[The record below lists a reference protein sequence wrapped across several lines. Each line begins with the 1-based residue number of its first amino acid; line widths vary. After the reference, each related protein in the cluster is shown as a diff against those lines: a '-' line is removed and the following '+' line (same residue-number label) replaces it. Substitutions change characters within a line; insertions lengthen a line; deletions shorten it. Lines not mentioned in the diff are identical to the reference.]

1 MGSRMSSGSSD
12 AAQGARIA
20 ALVQNAQSHMR
31 DRRLDEAAQIW
42 NQILQVAPSHP
53 QALLHLGQHC
63 LYRKDPMGAR
73 ALLERAASVDPKNP
87 VIPLN
92 LAFTYRAT
100 GDTQN
105 EMAALTRSLTI
116 EPYFFP
122 ALLAKGMLLER
133 SGARRKAAQT
143 FKDVLKIS
151 PPDEQLT
158 GEMQQAM
165 RHAREA
171 VEKDAAELNAFLDT
185 RLGSVESR
193 FDSSARKRFEECR
206 DIAVGRKKIFTQNP
220 SLLYFPRLPAIPFY
234 EKSDFPWLKD
244 LEAATADI
252 REELLNLLRE
262 DSAEF
267 RPYVSHPDGAPIEQW
282 AGLNNSMRWNAL
294 FLWKDGV
301 RVEENCRRCPRMS
314 ALLDTLPMID
324 LPNFGPTVLFSVLE
338 PHTHIP
344 PHSSVTNARLVV
356 HLPVI
361 VPKGCRF
368 RVGNETRDWREGE
381 AWVFDD
387 TLDHEAWNDSDEK
400 RVIVMIDIWN
410 PLLTMAERELVSG
423 LLNGLRD
430 YYSAG

>member
-1 MGSRMSSGSSD
+1 MSKQSLESGE
-12 AAQGARIA
+12 GARVG
-20 ALVQNAQSHMR
+20 ALVLAAFSSMR
-31 DRRLDEAAQIW
+31 ERRLDEAAQTW
-42 NQILQVAPSHP
+42 KQVLELVPDHP
-53 QALLHLGQHC
+53 QALFHLGQHL
-63 LYRKDPMGAR
+63 LYCKDPLGAR
-73 ALLERAASVDPKNP
+73 VLLERAALADPKNP
-87 VIPLN
+87 AIPLN
-92 LAFTYRAT
+92 LAFTYRAV
-100 GDTQN
+100 GDGAG

-116 EPYFFP
+116 DPYFFP

-133 SGARRKAAQT
+133 GGAHRKAAQT
-143 FKDVLKIS
+143 FKDVLTIA

-158 GEMQQAM
+158 GEMQKAM

-171 VEKDAAELNAFLDT
+171 VERNSAALESFLDA
-185 RLGSVESR
+185 RLGAVEAKFGNTEMTR
-193 FDSSARKRFEECR
+193 FAECR
-206 DIAVGRKKIFTQNP
+206 DIAVGKKKIFTQKP

-234 EKSDFPWLKD
+234 DNADFPWLKD
-244 LEAATADI
+244 LEAATGTI
-252 REELLNLLRE
+252 RDELLGLLRG
-262 DSAEF
+262 DSGEF

-301 RVEENCRRCPRMS
+301 RVEENCKRCPKMA

-361 VPKGCRF
+361 VPMGCRF

-410 PLLTMAERELVSG
+410 PLLTKAERALVSE

>member
-1 MGSRMSSGSSD
+1 MTSGSSE
-12 AAQGARIA
+12 AAQGSRVNVLVQT
-20 ALVQNAQSHMR
+20 ALVQMR
-31 DRRLDEAAQIW
+31 ERQLDEAAQTW
-42 NQILQVAPSHP
+42 NQVLLLAPEHP
-53 QALLHLGQHC
+53 QALFHLGQHL
-63 LYRKDPMGAR
+63 LYRKDPAGAR
-73 ALLERAASVDPKNP
+73 RLLERAARAEPQNP
-87 VIPLN
+87 AIPLN
-92 LAFTYRAT
+92 LAFTYRAV
-100 GDTQN
+100 GDGPG

-116 EPYFFP
+116 DPYFFP
-122 ALLAKGMLLER
+122 ALLAKGMLQER
-133 SGARRKAAQT
+133 SGAARKAART
-143 FKDVLKIS
+143 FKDVLTIA
-151 PPDEQLT
+151 PPEDQLA
-158 GEMQQAM
+158 GEMRQAM
-165 RHAREA
+165 RHAREV
-171 VEKDAAELNAFLDT
+171 VERNAQTLDDYLSERLAAIETGYSSDDL
-185 RLGSVESR
+185 RR
-193 FDSSARKRFEECR
+193 FAECR
-206 DIAVGRKKIFTQNP
+206 DIAVGKKKIFTQKP

-234 EKSDFPWLKD
+234 DKADFPWLRD
-244 LEAATADI
+244 LEAATGVI
-252 REELLNLLRE
+252 RKELLNLLRE
-262 DSAEF
+262 DGAKF

-282 AGLNNSMRWNAL
+282 ADLNNSMRWNAL

-301 RVEENCRRCPRMS
+301 RNEENCKRCPGMA

-387 TLDHEAWNDSDEK
+387 TLDHEAWNDSNEK

-410 PLLTMAERELVSG
+410 PLLTMAERSLVSE

>member
-1 MGSRMSSGSSD
+1 LTQLRE
-12 AAQGARIA
+12 
-20 ALVQNAQSHMR
+20 
-31 DRRLDEAAQIW
+31 RRLDEAAQVW
-42 NQILQVAPSHP
+42 GQVLQLEPEQP
-53 QALLHLGQHC
+53 QALFHLGQHH
-63 LYRKDPMGAR
+63 LHRKDPVGAR
-73 ALLERAASVDPKNP
+73 RLLERAAIADPKNP
-87 VIPLN
+87 AVPLN
-92 LAFTYRAT
+92 IAYTYRAT
-100 GDTQN
+100 GDGQN

-116 EPYFFP
+116 DPYFFP
-122 ALLAKGMLLER
+122 ALFAKGMLLER
-133 SGARRKAAQT
+133 GGAPRKAAQT
-143 FKDVLKIS
+143 FKDFLTIA
-151 PPDEQLT
+151 PPEEQLT
-158 GEMQQAM
+158 GEMQQAV
-165 RHAREA
+165 RHARDAVQRNALALDEYLGKRLAPVEA
-171 VEKDAAELNAFLDT
+171 RHAEGDL
-185 RLGSVESR
+185 RR
-193 FDSSARKRFEECR
+193 FAECR
-206 DIAVGRKKIFTQNP
+206 DIATGKKKIFTQKP

-234 EKSDFPWLKD
+234 DNADFPWLKD
-244 LEAATADI
+244 VEAATGTI

-262 DSAEF
+262 DRGDF
-267 RPYVSHPDGAPIEQW
+267 QPYVSHPDGAPIEQW

-294 FLWKDGV
+294 FLWKDGE
-301 RVEENCRRCPRMS
+301 RVEENCRRCPKMA

-368 RVGNETRDWREGE
+368 RVGAETRDWQEGR

-387 TLDHEAWNDSDEK
+387 SIDHEAWNDSDQK

-410 PLLTMAERELVSG
+410 PLLTKAERSLVSE

>member
-1 MGSRMSSGSSD
+1 
-12 AAQGARIA
+12 
-20 ALVQNAQSHMR
+20 MR
-31 DRRLDEAAQIW
+31 ERRLDKSAQAW
-42 NQILQVAPSHP
+42 SQVLQLAPEHP
-53 QALLHLGQHC
+53 QALFHLGQHL
-63 LYRKDPMGAR
+63 LYRKDPLGAR
-73 ALLERAASVDPKNP
+73 RLLERAALVDPQNP
-87 VIPLN
+87 AIPLN
-92 LAFTYRAT
+92 LAFTYRAA
-100 GDTQN
+100 GDSQN
-105 EMAALTRSLTI
+105 EMAALTHSLTI
-116 EPYFFP
+116 DPYFFP

-133 SGARRKAAQT
+133 SGSRRRAART
-143 FKDVLKIS
+143 YKDVLTIA
-151 PPDEQLT
+151 PPEDQLT

-165 RHAREA
+165 RRAREV
-171 VEKDAAELNAFLDT
+171 VEQNARALDDYLDA
-185 RLGSVESR
+185 RLEPVEAQHAGEDLRR
-193 FDSSARKRFEECR
+193 FAECR
-206 DIAVGRKKIFTQNP
+206 DIAVGSRKIFTQKP

-234 EKSDFPWLKD
+234 NNTDFPWLKD
-244 LEAATADI
+244 LEAATGVI

-262 DSAEF
+262 DSDNF

-282 AGLNNSMRWNAL
+282 AELNNSMKWNAL

-301 RVEENCRRCPRMS
+301 RNEENCRRCPRMA

-324 LPNFGPTVLFSVLE
+324 LPNFGPTVLFSMLE

-361 VPKGCRF
+361 VPKDCRF
-368 RVGNETRDWREGE
+368 RVGNETRDWHEGE

-410 PLLTMAERELVSG
+410 PLLTMAERALVSE